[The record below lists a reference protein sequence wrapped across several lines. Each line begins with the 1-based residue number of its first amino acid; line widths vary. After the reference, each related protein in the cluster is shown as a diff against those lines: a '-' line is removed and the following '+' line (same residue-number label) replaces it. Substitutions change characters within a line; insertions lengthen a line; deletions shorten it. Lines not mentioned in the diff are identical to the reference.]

1 MFSYSKRNWLVFL
14 LWALLLGSLAT
25 PGAAERQSAP
35 LMGPGE
41 KAAPAETAARQ
52 SAPLMGPG
60 EKRAPGEAGERET
73 ADPFTIRAQAVPARI
88 PIKGRFMVGVWF
100 AVPKGHLLYA
110 DPIELTPRPDPAF
123 AFGPVQKPKP
133 KQKDDPQLGPVAVY
147 SRDIAL
153 KLPVTVLS
161 AASPGPKT
169 VVLEAAYQ
177 GCAGNHCFFP
187 QKKSLSVPV
196 TLIPPNASDSAD
208 PRASQAPDA
217 LDSAERAGAKAP
229 ETAKPGVSAGEDG
242 ADPFGRAAR
251 RFGLI
256 GVLAAAFVWGF
267 FTSLTPCVYPMI
279 PITVG
284 VIGASTA
291 GNPWRGFFLSVLY
304 VLGMSVTYA
313 ILGVA
318 AAWSGGLFGAYSG
331 HPAVRITVAAIFV
344 LLALGMF
351 DLIYI
356 QLPSSLS
363 SRLGGTAGAGTIG
376 VFLTG
381 AVAGAVVGPC
391 VGPMLAGLLVYVAT
405 LGDKLQGFL
414 IMWSFSLGMGLLF
427 LAIGTFSGAAT
438 ALPKAG
444 GWMERLKDLFG
455 VLFLGAA
462 LYYLQP
468 LLPLPVFGLILGALL
483 IGLGVFV
490 GALDGIGPETGRARR
505 FWKAVGIVLLTVGVG
520 YVIRFPLADTLRSPG
535 PSPDKAGIAWL
546 SDESVALSRARAG
559 QKPVLIDFYADWCAA
574 CRKLDARTFAHP
586 AVIAAARDWVCLKVD
601 GSNPDDPQF
610 KRLQEKYAVVGLPTL
625 VFLTP
630 QGRRLPQA
638 RITAYIGP
646 EPFVAQMEKI
656 AARF

>member
-1 MFSYSKRNWLVFL
+1 MFSYSKNNWLAFL
-14 LWALLLGSLAT
+14 LLALLLGSLAA
-25 PGAAERQSAP
+25 PG
-35 LMGPGE
+35 
-41 KAAPAETAARQ
+41 AARQ

-60 EKRAPGEAGERET
+60 TGEKADSGKAAGREA
-73 ADPFTIRAQAVPARI
+73 ADPFAVTVGAVPSRI
-88 PIKGRFMVGVWF
+88 PIEGRFTVVVRF
-100 AVPKGHLLYA
+100 AVPKGHELYA
-110 DPIELTPRPDPAF
+110 DQTELIPGADPAF

-133 KQKDDPQLGPVAVY
+133 EQKTDPQLGPVAIY

-161 AASPGPKT
+161 TASPGPKKVT
-169 VVLEAAYQ
+169 LEAAYQ

-187 QKKSLSVPV
+187 RKKSLSVPV
-196 TLIPPNASDSAD
+196 TLMPPDGSDPA
-208 PRASQAPDA
+208 APP
-217 LDSAERAGAKAP
+217 GANAP
-229 ETAKPGVSAGEDG
+229 ETAKPGDLAEAGG
-242 ADPFGRAAR
+242 SDPFGRAAR

-267 FTSLTPCVYPMI
+267 LTSLTPCVYPMI
-279 PITVG
+279 PITAG

-304 VLGMSVTYA
+304 VLGMSLTYA
-313 ILGVA
+313 ILGVV

-356 QLPSSLS
+356 QLPASLS
-363 SRLGGTAGAGTIG
+363 SRLGGTTGAGTIG

-414 IMWSFSLGMGLLF
+414 IMWSFSLGMGILF

-438 ALPKAG
+438 ALPRAG
-444 GWMERLKDLFG
+444 GWMETLKQLFG

-462 LYYLQP
+462 LYYLRP
-468 LLPLPVFGLILGALL
+468 LLPSPVFGLILGTLL
-483 IGLGVFV
+483 IGLAVFV
-490 GALDGIGPETGRARR
+490 GALDTIGPETGRARR
-505 FWKAVGIVLLTVGVG
+505 FWKAVGIVLLAVGVG
-520 YVIRFPLADTLRSPG
+520 YVIRFPLADTLRSPEPG
-535 PSPDKAGIAWL
+535 RNAAGIAWL
-546 SDESVALSRARAG
+546 SDESEALSRARAG

-574 CRKLDARTFAHP
+574 CRKLEARTFAHP
-586 AVIAAARDWVCLKVD
+586 AVIAEARDWVCLKVD
-601 GSNPDDPQF
+601 GSNPDNPRF

-630 QGRRLPQA
+630 QGRRLPQS

-646 EPFVAQMEKI
+646 EPFAEQMQTLR
-656 AARF
+656 ARF